1 MIILQR
7 NNIELSKHVVDH
19 GRDIYVVSDSC
30 NAYEFNNI
38 NDAMDHIAGMTNGF
52 DLRLKRRN
60 TDKKPVKL
68 RDVLIMMFI
77 GCWFGMLTLAW
88 MGLL

>member
-1 MIILQR
+1 M
-7 NNIELSKHVVDH
+7 KD
-19 GRDIYVVSDSC
+19 YVNV
-30 NAYEFNNI
+30 
-38 NDAMDHIAGMTNGF
+38 TP
-52 DLRLKRRN
+52 KRRH
-60 TDKKPVKL
+60 TDKQPVKV

>member
-1 MIILQR
+1 MKDYV
-7 NNIELSKHVVDH
+7 NVKH
-19 GRDIYVVSDSC
+19 
-30 NAYEFNNI
+30 
-38 NDAMDHIAGMTNGF
+38 
-52 DLRLKRRN
+52 KRRH
-60 TDKKPVKL
+60 TDKQPVKV